1 MGYPD
6 EDVYPTATGR
16 ALETVKQHEGPQD
29 LVFWA
34 GWVRGTSLL
43 IRHERSDRLVSSVRS
58 CSASGSCS
66 KRAVYHTSTRKLTP
80 TRRRNTSSVRTTNHK
95 PHPPLKLAALS
106 DINPKG
112 LVPAIEYKGRALYE
126 SLIICE
132 FLEDAYPSYTP
143 HLFPTDPFDR
153 AYVRL
158 WVDHVSKNVVP
169 AFHRLLQGQTPEA
182 QAAAREEYYG
192 ALRKV
197 SEKVKGP
204 YFLGDA
210 FSMVD
215 VVLAPWVIRDYLL
228 QEHRGYSREA
238 VGGGWKEYAEA
249 LGARESVLKTQS
261 VSGSLL
267 VRVVG
272 GVLICD
278 VQNLEHY
285 EPIYARYLRDEAQSE
300 VAKATRAGRAI
311 P

>member
-1 MGYPD
+1 MSQAFFPSYRKLSTSTTAMSYPD
-6 EDVYPTATGR
+6 ADVYPTATGH
-16 ALETVKQHEGPQD
+16 ALETVKAHEGPQD

-34 GWVRGTSLL
+34 GWFCPFVQRVWIALEERGIPYQYKEVNPYKKEKHFL
-43 IRHERSDRLVSSVRS
+43 
-58 CSASGSCS
+58 
-66 KRAVYHTSTRKLTP
+66 
-80 TRRRNTSSVRTTNHK
+80 
-95 PHPPLKLAALS
+95 

-132 FLEDAYPSYTP
+132 FLEDAYPSREP

-158 WVDHVSKNVVP
+158 WVDHVAKTVVP

-182 QAAAREEYYG
+182 QDAAREEYYT

-197 SEKVKGP
+197 SEKAKGP

-215 VVLAPWVIRDYLL
+215 IVLAPWVIRDNIL
-228 QEHRGYSREA
+228 QEHRGYTREA
-238 VGGGWKEYAEA
+238 VGSGWKAYAEA
-249 LGARESVLKTQS
+249 ISTRESVLRTQS
-261 VSGSLL
+261 
-267 VRVVG
+267 
-272 GVLICD
+272 D
-278 VQNLEHY
+278 LEHY
-285 EPIYARYLRDEAQSE
+285 EPIYGRYLRDEAQSE
-300 VAKATRAGRAI
+300 VAKATRAGRAL